1 MANVKN
7 FGLVGVGSDLQL
19 GKAGVRIVNN
29 TGTFNLKAAN
39 GSTDAAL
46 TAAGIT
52 SSAGNVT
59 LTTGNLVLSENT
71 GTIGIGG
78 ATLSRAAA
86 GVLKFDGTSAMMV
99 PYGTTAQQPTGAV
112 GMLRANTDNGNSM
125 EYYNGSAWVTLA
137 TGGSTGA
144 LQTEIDNIETSLGAG
159 INTDGTFNAAGFTNN
174 AALNNPTSFTNAI
187 QQIAN
192 YADSKNTLDEIF
204 PSLSAGNVIYSNGS
218 NQWVQAAP
226 GATSGVQGYD
236 AGLAALAAK
245 TTTGIMVQT
254 GNDTYVSRSL
264 VQPAAGLT
272 IADADGVAGNPTFAL
287 ANDLAALEGL
297 TGTGFAVRTADDVW
311 VERSISGSTGR
322 IDVTNGNG
330 VTASPTIDLATVT
343 DSGAGTFL
351 KVTVDTYGRVTGTQA
366 VAQSDITSLVDSVYV
381 NAAGDTMSGNLAMG
395 GNLVTGLG
403 APVSAG
409 DATNKGYVD
418 ALVSGLSWKQA
429 TKAATTGNITL
440 SGEQTV
446 DGVALVAGDRVL
458 VKNQTDAT
466 ENGIYVVAAGAWAR
480 STDAD
485 IGTELD
491 GAAVYV
497 QQGSTNADSGWTQT
511 TSNVTIGTSN
521 IVWSQ
526 FSGSNAYIGGTG
538 IDITGNT
545 ISVNLGAGIAQLPTD
560 EVGIDLFDASTGAL
574 ILTTDGSTRSTASG
588 AQLYLML
595 DAAGGLGQTASGLK
609 INAGG
614 VTNTMLVNSG
624 ITLDADDVTTG
635 SVSLGGTLLIS
646 GDNAQGVSTILS
658 GSSYEITVQ
667 DATDTNKGVATFE
680 TGQFVVTAGNVEL
693 GTVPVANGGTGV
705 TTFTATQVVFG
716 SDTNTVGQDAS
727 FTFDKVG
734 TGSDIPR
741 LAVGGITV
749 GSSDPTGNAVI
760 MANQTNGD
768 IVLVPNGSG
777 SVVIGPVGAGLIES
791 DAGTALTVRG
801 NTGLTLD
808 GGTGALTLDL
818 PAGTS
823 ASAKVSVTGP
833 TAADYATNLGNSDLV
848 NKYYVDQAIQSGA
861 ASGSIKAV
869 KATIT
874 LDNGTTNVGAALPA
888 GATVL
893 SVKVQVTST
902 DTAATL
908 SVGISGDVAK
918 YMTTAENDLQS
929 TGIYLAETY
938 AVEASSVQVI
948 ATVAGSG
955 EAGGSATV
963 FVEYQVA

>member
-19 GKAGVRIVNN
+19 GKAGTRIVNN
-29 TGTFNLKAAN
+29 AGTFNLKAAN

-159 INTDGTFNAAGFTNN
+159 INADGTFNASGFTNN

-254 GNDTYVSRSL
+254 GNDTYASRSL

-297 TGTGFAVRTADDVW
+297 TGTGFAVRTAADTW
-311 VERSISGSTGR
+311 VERNISGSVGR
-322 IDVTNGNG
+322 VVVTNGDG

-418 ALVSGLSWKQA
+418 SLVSGLSWKQA

-485 IGTELD
+485 SGTELD

-624 ITLDADDVTTG
+624 ITLDADDATTG

-646 GDNAQGVSTILS
+646 GDNAQGVSTTLS

-705 TTFTATQVVFG
+705 TSFAATQVAFG
-716 SDTNTVGQDAS
+716 GPSNTLAQSSA
-727 FTFDKVG
+727 FTFTSNLGVDRV
-734 TGSDIPR
+734 
-741 LAVGGITV
+741 AVGGITI
-749 GSSDPTGNAVI
+749 GDSDPTGNAVV
-760 MANQTNGD
+760 MATETNGD
-768 IVLVPNGSG
+768 IVLMPNGSG

-818 PAGTS
+818 PSGTS
-823 ASAKVSVTGP
+823 TTAKVTVTGP
-833 TAADYATNLGNSDLV
+833 TAADYATNLDNEDLV

-902 DTAATL
+902 DTNATL
-908 SVGISGDVAK
+908 SVGISGDTAK